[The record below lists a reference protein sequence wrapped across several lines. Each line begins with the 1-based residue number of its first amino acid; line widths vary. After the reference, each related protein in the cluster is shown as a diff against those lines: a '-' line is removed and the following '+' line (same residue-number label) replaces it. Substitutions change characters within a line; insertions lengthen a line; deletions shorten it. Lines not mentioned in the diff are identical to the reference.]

1 MPAQQSIA
9 NPKGAFGLP
18 LSGTNLGGQTVMSN
32 DVVEIEVVN
41 NSAGAR
47 NYGDVIVVD
56 VTGTLGNTTTTAND
70 VTKLGVVSQYNQNL
84 PVPVGF
90 PMKVVIAG
98 VARVNIAAN
107 PVVSH
112 DVLASSGVA
121 AVAISNNALT
131 VATFP
136 AAIGIALE
144 AAAAKDTN
152 NTIRAKIGAI

>member
-1 MPAQQSIA
+1 MPAQQGIA

-56 VTGTLGNTTTTAND
+56 VTGTLGNTTTTANSLQ
-70 VTKLGVVSQYNQNL
+70 VLGVVSQYNQNL
-84 PVPVGF
+84 PIPVGF
-90 PMKVVIAG
+90 PMRVAVRG
-98 VARVNIAAN
+98 VARINIGTNPPAAN
-107 PVVSH
+107 
-112 DVLASSGVA
+112 DVLASSTTAGVA
-121 AVAISNNALT
+121 ITNNALT
-131 VATFP
+131 AATVN

-152 NTIRAKIGAI
+152 NTIRCKLVV